1 MMMENVPVLH
11 GAPPPPEATVA
22 ASLDMDMDMEPQY
35 RSATPNDSPVQ
46 VGQNLHLPATYPYSR
61 LVFRRAASTCL

>member
-11 GAPPPPEATVA
+11 GAPPPPEPMVE
-22 ASLDMDMDMEPQY
+22 ASLDMDMEPQY

>member
-11 GAPPPPEATVA
+11 GAPPPPEAVVEE
-22 ASLDMDMDMEPQY
+22 ASLDMDMEPVY

-61 LVFRRAASTCL
+61 LVFLRAASTCL